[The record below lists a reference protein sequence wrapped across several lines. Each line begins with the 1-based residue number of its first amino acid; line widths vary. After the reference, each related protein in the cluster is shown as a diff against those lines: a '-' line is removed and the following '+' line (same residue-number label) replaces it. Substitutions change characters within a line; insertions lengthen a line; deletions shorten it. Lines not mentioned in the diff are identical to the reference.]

1 MADGDNQQQ
10 QQQKQKGG
18 GGQQA
23 KEGLTCNTAF
33 NGGDMHSLDDVK
45 LTVKKT
51 FVNGLA
57 MTVAAGFAGAL
68 AIFLNRIFG
77 IKGPVAV
84 DPSKIDPKQVKP
96 GLAIGIL
103 NANTNDKEF
112 LRKVRENLDRLDP
125 QGVAET
131 PVSE

>member
-1 MADGDNQQQ
+1 MADDNNQQQ
-10 QQQKQKGG
+10 NQQKQKG

-68 AIFLNRIFG
+68 AIFLNRAFG

-84 DPSKIDPKQVKP
+84 DPAKIDPKQVKP
-96 GLAIGIL
+96 GLAIGII
-103 NANTNDKEF
+103 NANPNDKEF

-125 QGVAET
+125 QEVVEPAVAE
-131 PVSE
+131 

>member
-1 MADGDNQQQ
+1 MADDNNQQQ
-10 QQQKQKGG
+10 NQQKQKG

-68 AIFLNRIFG
+68 AIYLNRIFG

-103 NANTNDKEF
+103 NANPNDKEF

-125 QGVAET
+125 QEAVEPAVA
-131 PVSE
+131 